1 MRVKIIL
8 CLIAAG
14 YVFKKSNDAQMAIY
28 AFIAALVLCFA
39 ATSYE
44 AILEKDEE
52 EKIFEKSDI
61 QNRQYGRA

>member
-28 AFIAALVLCFA
+28 AFIAALVERSVEVQLWSC
-39 ATSYE
+39 S
-44 AILEKDEE
+44 ILVMKY
-52 EKIFEKSDI
+52 IP
-61 QNRQYGRA
+61 

>member
-28 AFIAALVLCFA
+28 AFIAALVLCFLLPPVMKLFWKRMRKKVS
-39 ATSYE
+39 T
-44 AILEKDEE
+44 
-52 EKIFEKSDI
+52 
-61 QNRQYGRA
+61 